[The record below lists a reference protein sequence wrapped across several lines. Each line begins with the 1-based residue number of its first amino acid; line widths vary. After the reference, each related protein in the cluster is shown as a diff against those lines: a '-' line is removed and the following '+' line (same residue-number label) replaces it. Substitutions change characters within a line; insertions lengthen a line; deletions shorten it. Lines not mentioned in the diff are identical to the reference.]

1 MKACIPLNPEK
12 YLACV
17 AYKCKSLECCLFPIH
32 FVLGE
37 SVNAKVYHQQSSF
50 KKGPTLLSPNPQCF
64 LKTTQNYSFFKQKP
78 LNHVKINANKLKKKI
93 VKSQ

>member
-17 AYKCKSLECCLFPIH
+17 AYKCKSPESRVFPIH

-37 SVNAKVYHQQSSF
+37 SVNTKVYHQQSSF
-50 KKGPTLLSPNPQCF
+50 KKGPTLLSPSTLSVVKLP
-64 LKTTQNYSFFKQKP
+64 KTIHFSNRN
-78 LNHVKINANKLKKKI
+78 L
-93 VKSQ
+93 